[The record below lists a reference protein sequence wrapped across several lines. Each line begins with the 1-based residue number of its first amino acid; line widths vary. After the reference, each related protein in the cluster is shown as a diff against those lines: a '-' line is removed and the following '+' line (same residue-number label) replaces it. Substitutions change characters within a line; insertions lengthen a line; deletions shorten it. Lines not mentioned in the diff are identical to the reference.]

1 MIQEGKKK
9 KAHRYREQTGCQSR
23 GRGAAGAGVRGSPRA
38 VKRYK
43 LPESA
48 LSRTICKLMQQLWET
63 VWRLLKKLKIELPS
77 DSAISLFGYL
87 LKKTKITS

>member
-1 MIQEGKKK
+1 MIEGSANTKFD
-9 KAHRYREQTGCQSR
+9 SL
-23 GRGAAGAGVRGSPRA
+23 
-38 VKRYK
+38 KRYK